1 MRIADTSI
9 RGPVLATIEPR
20 AIALHTARPEGSAR
34 NAWETSIDRI
44 EHHGDR
50 VRLHTRTPLPLT
62 VEVTPNAVEALR
74 LTLGSPVWL
83 AIKATE
89 IGVQPA

>member
-1 MRIADTSI
+1 
-9 RGPVLATIEPR
+9 VLATVEPR
-20 AIALHTARPEGSAR
+20 AISLHLSRPEGSAR
-34 NAWETSIDRI
+34 NAWETTIDRI

-50 VRLHTRTPLPLT
+50 VRLHTSEPLPLT
-62 VEVTPNAVEALR
+62 VEVTPGAISALGIAE
-74 LTLGSPVWL
+74 GSSVWL